1 MFLNLGRNQSICK
14 LHGLKL
20 ELNIGFSY
28 FKHVLLEY
36 SLLLIVIF
44 IFAKNAGLSDL
55 ELFNACINCGLEL
68 EVVIRKVNY
77 V

>member
-1 MFLNLGRNQSICK
+1 MFSALGRNQGICK
-14 LHGLKL
+14 CHGLKFK
-20 ELNIGFSY
+20 LNIGFSY
-28 FKHVLLEY
+28 IKHVMLEC

-55 ELFNACINCGLEL
+55 ELFNACINCGLKL
-68 EVVIRKVNY
+68 EVVIPKVNY